1 MTAAQ
6 KTAFGSFHLFS
17 SVLLSREGKGEVMS
31 EKQVF
36 KTTWGGRP
44 LQIEVGQLAK
54 QANGAVLVRYGD
66 TVVLSAAV
74 ASKEAKDTDFFP
86 LTINYEEKMYAAG
99 KIPGGFIKREG
110 RPSTEATLT
119 ARLIDRPIRPMFA
132 EGFRNEVQVTN
143 IVMSVETDCS
153 PAMAAMLGSS
163 LALSISDIPFDGPI
177 AGVEV
182 GRVNGEYVLN
192 PTVEQAEQT
201 DIELTVA
208 GTKQA
213 INMVESGAKEV
224 SEEDMLGALLFG
236 FDAIK
241 ELVAFQEEIVQAVGK
256 EKMEVTLLQ
265 VDEVLKKE
273 IFDAS
278 YATMKAAVM
287 TEEKLAREDNI
298 EQVKID
304 IREAYAE
311 KFAGHEDE
319 DHLLKEVKQITEDL
333 EKDVVRELITI
344 DKIRP
349 DGRKLDEIRPLSSEV
364 SLLPRVHGSGLFTR
378 GQTQALSAC
387 TLAPLGE
394 HQIIDGLGVEVSKR
408 FIHHYNFPQFSVGST
423 GRAGSPGRREIG
435 HGALG
440 ERALA
445 QVIPS
450 EEEFPY
456 TIRLVAEVLESNGSS
471 SQASICAGTLAL
483 MDAGVPIKAPVAGIA
498 MGLVSDGENYTILTD
513 IQGLEDH
520 LGDMDFKVAGTKDG
534 ITALQMDIKIQGITE
549 QILTEALTQ
558 AKQARMEILEELTST
573 IAAPREE
580 LSQYAPKIEMIQIEP
595 AKIKDVI
602 GKGGDTINGIIDET
616 GVKID
621 IDQDGKVSIAS
632 ADAEMIKKAIKIIE
646 DLTKEVKVGEVYLGK
661 VVRIEKFGAFVNLIK
676 GKDGLVHISQLA
688 NDRVNKVEDV
698 VKLGD
703 EILVKVTE
711 IDKQGRVNLSRKA
724 MLNEDGST
732 KNEEK

>member
-1 MTAAQ
+1 MKAAQ

-119 ARLIDRPIRPMFA
+119 ARLIDRPIRPMFS

-661 VVRIEKFGAFVNLIK
+661 VVRIEKFGAFVNLFK